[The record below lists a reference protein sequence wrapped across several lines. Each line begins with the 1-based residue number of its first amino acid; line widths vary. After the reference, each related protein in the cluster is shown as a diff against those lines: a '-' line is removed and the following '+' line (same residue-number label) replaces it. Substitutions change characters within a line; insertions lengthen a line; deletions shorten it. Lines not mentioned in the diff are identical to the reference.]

1 MNWRAAEL
9 AHYADAI
16 RWLDAVKAGKS
27 YELVLR
33 FSQSK
38 FGLNQ
43 ASVHGIERLKFGDDV
58 EAGTTWLRSRLPA
71 GQSLVL
77 VLGKAACFKCDV
89 AFFVDNWQDI
99 FRPRAR

>member
-43 ASVHGIERLKFGDDV
+43 ASVHGIERLKTAASFFSLIMK
-58 EAGTTWLRSRLPA
+58 AGLRSVNDR
-71 GQSLVL
+71 
-77 VLGKAACFKCDV
+77 
-89 AFFVDNWQDI
+89 
-99 FRPRAR
+99 FRVF